1 MNGSI
6 FDGKAREKL
15 QARLAQLG
23 PASQRHWG
31 QMTLVQAVEHMANQL
46 RIALGQLSRP
56 PQASILHNRLVSLL
70 VIHVLPWALPRAGRL
85 APFVGSADE
94 LSASVSTL
102 ADLLS
107 TVAEQGEKASW
118 APHPAFGALTG
129 RSWGILM
136 YRHTKNPTASPRP

>member
-1 MNGSI
+1 
-6 FDGKAREKL
+6 
-15 QARLAQLG
+15 
-23 PASQRHWG
+23 
-31 QMTLVQAVEHMANQL
+31 MTLVQAVEHMANQL

-56 PQASILHNRLVSLL
+56 PQASILRNRLVSLL